1 MINNDSKKK
10 IVGFQLDDQLY
21 EALLDLAA
29 ENGTSVSS
37 VIRMIT
43 LDYLKRYKGF
53 KITSKK
59 SKGEQK

>member
-1 MINNDSKKK
+1 MNNDLKKK
-10 IVGFQLDDQLY
+10 IIGFQIDDQLY

-29 ENGTSVSS
+29 ENGTSISS

-53 KITSKK
+53 KINSKK